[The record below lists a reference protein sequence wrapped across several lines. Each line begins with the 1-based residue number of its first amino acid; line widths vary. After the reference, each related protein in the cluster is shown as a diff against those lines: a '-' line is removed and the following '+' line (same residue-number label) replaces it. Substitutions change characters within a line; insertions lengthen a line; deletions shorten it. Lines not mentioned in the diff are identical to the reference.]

1 MLVKNDTII
10 GSFEIDVCGIELA
23 NKRKQTHRRKSE
35 ISFLKYTASLALIAE
50 ATLQKRKMA
59 MVLMGKQS
67 ARCAYNL
74 PQTNLFY
81 AKITIPPPPDSS
93 RQMVSKYIYCQCL
106 LKVEFCVL
114 KPNILIKYYCVGRG
128 PLRSPRGLRR

>member
-35 ISFLKYTASLALIAE
+35 ISFLKHTASLALTAE

-59 MVLMGKQS
+59 VVFMGKQG

-74 PQTNLFY
+74 PQINLFY
-81 AKITIPPPPDSS
+81 AKITIPPPPDFS
-93 RQMVSKYIYCQCL
+93 RQMVSKY
-106 LKVEFCVL
+106 V
-114 KPNILIKYYCVGRG
+114 YYV
-128 PLRSPRGLRR
+128 SVF